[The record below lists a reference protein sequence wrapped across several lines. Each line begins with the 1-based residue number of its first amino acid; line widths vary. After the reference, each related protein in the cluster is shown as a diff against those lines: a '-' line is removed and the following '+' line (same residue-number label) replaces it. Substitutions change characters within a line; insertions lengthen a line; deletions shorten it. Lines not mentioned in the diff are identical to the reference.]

1 MAEAARGSIATILFT
16 DVVDSTVLMQR
27 LGDER
32 AQRVFESHHRMLVDT
47 LAASGGEELQ
57 WLGDGLMA
65 AFASPADA
73 VRCAVAMEQGA
84 GRPIDG
90 ERLRIRVGLNVG
102 EVMRGAG
109 GGYFGTPVVTARR
122 LCDEAQAGQI
132 LCGSTVAGLLAGR
145 RAFRFRDLGP
155 QVLKGLAE
163 PVGVA
168 EVEYDAE
175 EPTAFLAATPFV
187 GRDAE
192 MTRIVGLLHRVRAGE
207 GALVMVV
214 GEPGIGKTRL
224 AEEVAELAR
233 REGTRVLAGRCY
245 EGEWAPPYGP
255 FVEAIET
262 YARAVTPEELQ
273 RALGPGAP
281 ALARLVPSLRERLP
295 DIAEPIP
302 LQADEERFRLLDA
315 VSQLL
320 IAAAERAP
328 VLLVLDDL
336 HWADRDTIAM
346 LRHVARAVPRHRMLV
361 LGLYRDVE
369 LDRQH
374 PLADALGALRREA
387 PYERVVLKG
396 LDVGG
401 VGALVEAIGRQEPN
415 PGLVRALSDET
426 DGNPFFIREV
436 LIHLVEE
443 GKLYRERGRRTS
455 RVPSVAEL
463 GIPEG
468 VRQVITRR
476 LSRLSEVANRLL
488 SAASAFEGA
497 CRLDVVTRAAGIDEA
512 AALDA
517 LDEALAAQLL
527 RPTGEVDA
535 YDFTHALIRHT
546 LYAEL
551 NPSRQVRLHRRI
563 AEAMAE
569 RSPDRAADIAY
580 HYHRSA
586 AMAGAEAGVAP
597 ALAAADAAEAAYAH
611 DDAATFLRMA
621 LDLMAAGD
629 ARRPRLLAR
638 LGLALIWAARFEE
651 AAHVA
656 AEAGDAI
663 ARAEGDAAAAD
674 YLAEAAMAMSP
685 WAGAGDWHGTWALA
699 AQGLRYA
706 GERRDAAW
714 ASLKSFDLLRAEA
727 EESDYPGHFLDTL
740 ERREVGRVVECLPR
754 LDEGDLRW
762 YMGFYFA
769 SRAEVLA
776 KAGDSPWIFY
786 AAGDFRA
793 SLRLYAKLIAETEGQ
808 GRLTAAIIPWANIAR
823 CHTALGDFALARA
836 AYERAAALGARLT
849 GPLPPL
855 LFVLGARWEMCS
867 ALDEGLEEAAQAAA
881 ELVSSGAIDNRWAEA
896 AFRAGAAVTA
906 ARLGRVDDALA
917 LVATLPPALERG
929 LIYGNYTAIACMAA
943 ETLWFVQRTDHL
955 ATIERAVRDKVVAPD
970 FRYPNVDGRLALARL
985 CALRGEWDEAT
996 DWFARARSV
1005 LEEQGARPL
1014 RAIADFDEAVMYQR
1028 RAAPGDR
1035 ERALELLDRA
1045 RRRFEELGMTGW
1057 LRRAG
1062 KAATEIGG

>member
-1 MAEAARGSIATILFT
+1 MTSSIATILFT

-32 AQRVFESHHRMLVDT
+32 AQRVFERHHRMLTET
-47 LAASGGEELQ
+47 LAANGGEELQ
-57 WLGDGLMA
+57 WLGDGQMA

-73 VRCAVAMEQGA
+73 VRCAVAMQQGV
-84 GRPIDG
+84 GRPIDD

-102 EVMRGAG
+102 EIMRGAS

-122 LCDEAQAGQI
+122 LCDAAEAGQI

-155 QVLKGLAE
+155 QALKGLADS
-163 PVGVA
+163 VSVA

-187 GRDAE
+187 GRDEELA
-192 MTRIVGLLHRVRAGE
+192 RIVGLLHRAQAGE
-207 GALVMVV
+207 GALVMIV

-224 AEEVAELAR
+224 AEEVAELAQ

-262 YARAVTPEELQ
+262 YARAVPPDEL
-273 RALGPGAP
+273 RHDLGPGAP
-281 ALARLVPSLRERLP
+281 PLARLVPSLRERLP
-295 DIAEPIP
+295 DIPEPIP

-320 IAAAERAP
+320 IVASERAS
-328 VLLVLDDL
+328 VVVVLDDL

-346 LRHVARAVPRHRMLV
+346 LRHVARAVPRRRMLV

-374 PLADALGALRREA
+374 PLADALGTLRREA

-401 VGALVEAIGRQEPN
+401 VGALLEAIGRQEPN
-415 PGLVRALSDET
+415 PALVRALSDET
-426 DGNPFFIREV
+426 SGNPFFIREV

-443 GKLYRERGRRTS
+443 RKLYREGGRWRSNVTS
-455 RVPSVAEL
+455 TAEL

-476 LSRLSEVANRLL
+476 LARLSEAANKLL
-488 SAASAFEGA
+488 AAASAFEGA
-497 CRLDVVTRAAGIDEA
+497 FRFDVAASAAGLDETG
-512 AALDA
+512 ALDA
-517 LDEALAAQLL
+517 VDEALAAQLL
-527 RPTGEVDA
+527 RATGEVDF

-546 LYAEL
+546 LYTEL

-569 RSPDRAADIAY
+569 SSPDRSADIAY

-586 AMAGAEAGVAP
+586 AMAGAEAGIAP
-597 ALAAADAAEAAYAH
+597 AFAAADVAEAAYAH

-621 LDLMAAGD
+621 LDLMPAGD
-629 ARRPRLLAR
+629 VRRPRLLAR
-638 LGLALIWAARFEE
+638 LGVALIWAARFEE
-651 AAHVA
+651 AEHVA
-656 AEAGDAI
+656 GEAGDAI

-685 WAGAGDWHGTWALA
+685 WAGAGDWRGTWALA

-706 GERRDAAW
+706 GERRDATW

-727 EESDYPGHFLDTL
+727 EEPDYPGHFLDTP
-740 ERREVGRVVECLPR
+740 ERREVGRVVECLPQ
-754 LDEGDLRW
+754 LDEGDLRLF
-762 YMGFYFA
+762 MGSYFA

-793 SLRLYAKLIAETEGQ
+793 SLRVYAKLVAETEGQ

-823 CHTALGDFALARA
+823 CHNALGDFAAARA
-836 AYERAAALGARLT
+836 AYERACALGSRLT

-855 LFVLGARWEMCS
+855 LFVLGARWEMGS
-867 ALDEGLEEAAQAAA
+867 ALDEGLEDAAAAAA
-881 ELVSSGAIDNRWAEA
+881 ELFSSGALDNRWAEA
-896 AFRAGAAVTA
+896 VFRAAGAVIA

-917 LVATLPPALERG
+917 LLASLPPALERG
-929 LIYGNYTAIACMAA
+929 LTYGNYTAIACYAA
-943 ETLWFVQRTDHL
+943 ETLWLAGRTDHL

-970 FRYPNVDGRLALARL
+970 FRYPNVDGRLTLARL
-985 CALRGEWDEAT
+985 CALRGDYDEAA
-996 DWFARARSV
+996 DWFTHARVV

-1028 RAAPGDR
+1028 RGAPGDC
-1035 ERALELLDRA
+1035 ERARALLDRA
-1045 RRRFEELGMTGW
+1045 RTQFEDIGMSGW
-1057 LRRAG
+1057 LRRA
-1062 KAATEIGG
+1062 AQLATTLEARS